1 MGPIVQKV
9 IDQEGPIHTEEVARR
24 IAEAFGKDRAGS
36 RIQDAAQR
44 GLAHLL
50 QTNRAYK
57 SVGDF
62 WFTEMQ
68 ANNPPIRDR
77 STAPPSL
84 LRPAML
90 PPLEI
95 QAAIIKALAN
105 NGGISYSDLA
115 VAVTR
120 QFGFLR
126 TGAEL
131 RATINAQVD
140 DMIVAERLVVEGD
153 IVRQRT

>member
-1 MGPIVQKV
+1 MAPIAQKI
-9 IDQEGPIHTEEVARR
+9 IDQEGPIHIEEIARR
-24 IAEAFGKDRAGS
+24 IAEAFGKERAGS
-36 RIQDAAQR
+36 RIQDATER

-50 QTNRAYK
+50 KTNRVYT

-68 ANNPPIRDR
+68 ASNPPIRDR
-77 STAPPSL
+77 SGAPPSL

-95 QAAIIKALAN
+95 QAAILRALSD
-105 NGGISYSDLA
+105 NGGISHPDLA

-126 TGAEL
+126 TGTEL
-131 RATINAQVD
+131 RATITAQVD
-140 DMIVAERLVVEGD
+140 DMIANERLVVEGGT
-153 IVRQRT
+153 VRPR